1 MKQRNI
7 SDIASGGPIIQ
18 LSASATVREA
28 SRLMAREKVG
38 AVLVTDGGRLDGIF
52 TERDALG
59 RVLAEQLA
67 PETTQLAEVMTGD
80 PTTVGPDA
88 SAIEALRLMRD
99 GGFRHLPIVD
109 QGRLIGIVS
118 LRDFFGAELS
128 EVEREQDFQAAI
140 AEGSS
145 S

>member
-1 MKQRNI
+1 MKRRSI
-7 SDIASGGPIIQ
+7 SDIAGGGPIIQ
-18 LSASATVREA
+18 LTATATVREA
-28 SRLMAREKVG
+28 SRLMDREKVG

-59 RVLAEQLA
+59 RVLAKQLD
-67 PETTQLAEVMTGD
+67 PETTQLAEVMTAD
-80 PTTVGPDA
+80 PTTIGPDA

-140 AEGSS
+140 AEGSTS
-145 S
+145 

>member
-7 SDIASGGPIIQ
+7 ADIGSRGRIVELP
-18 LSASATVREA
+18 ASATVREA
-28 SRLMAREKVG
+28 SHLMARERVG
-38 AVLVTDGGRLDGIF
+38 AVLVTNDGRLEGIF

-59 RVLAEQLA
+59 RVLAKQRD
-67 PETTQLAEVMTGD
+67 PETTRLSEVMTAK
-80 PTTVGPDA
+80 PLTVPPEA

-109 QGRLIGIVS
+109 GEKLVGVIS

-128 EVEREQDFQAAI
+128 EVEREQDFQDAI
-140 AEGSS
+140 AEG
-145 S
+145 